1 MTAAALDGSTRRGQ
15 LTLTYC
21 AFAAL
26 AMAVNLGS
34 QWIVLRLAL
43 FAPHIHGIAAQ
54 LQSAAIVTAATA
66 VGTAAGLVLKY
77 GLDKRFIFRDRA
89 TGARAHARRFSL
101 YAAGGLVTTAIPYGL
116 ELVTRGYYP
125 RGPAVL
131 IAGAAGLVIGYAV
144 KFRLDRRFVFNR
156 P

>member
-1 MTAAALDGSTRRGQ
+1 VSFALAPGLSPRGRMV
-15 LTLTYC
+15 LAYC

-26 AMAVNLGS
+26 AMSVNLGA
-34 QWIVLRLAL
+34 QWVVLHFARAL
-43 FAPHIHGIAAQ
+43 PLLLRPLSITVAMG
-54 LQSAAIVTAATA
+54 
-66 VGTAAGLVLKY
+66 VGTGCGLVLKY
-77 GLDKRFIFRDRA
+77 LLDKRFIFQDPA

-116 ELVTRGYYP
+116 ELALGMLFP
-125 RGPAVL
+125 HGPAVL
-131 IAGAAGLVIGYAV
+131 VGGGIGLVIGYTL